1 LEPLNPEKPAL
12 DITIFPI
19 VNRVAFSHLSFIILS
34 SKKLK
39 LTEGKVING
48 HLRADISPEIAKLSG
63 SGQFKP
69 KIFKLI
75 LIKTF
80 KSI

>member
-1 LEPLNPEKPAL
+1 LEPLIPEKPAL

-48 HLRADISPEIAKLSG
+48 HLRGDISPEIAKLSG
-63 SGQFKP
+63 QFKP
-69 KIFKLI
+69 KILRTDLNQNI
-75 LIKTF
+75 
-80 KSI
+80 